1 MTSWAQ
7 AQTIEINPVV
17 ISATRVEQ
25 KLSNVI
31 PSATVITRA
40 EIERAQ
46 APTLVDLLQ
55 GQPGIEIGRNGG
67 PGTYSS
73 IFMRGQNSN
82 NVAVYIDGVR
92 VQTDSIGALRL
103 VDMPPNQIEKVE
115 ILRGNMGAVYG
126 DSAVGGVIN
135 IFTRAGA
142 GSFGPTASVSYGSRN
157 TSDVGLGYNT
167 KGEDFRL
174 GISVHKFDTDGYSA
188 MQHSQNP
195 TTVNPDKDAFKRHS
209 IFLNGE
215 KMIGKD
221 LAIGFQ
227 INNIESKADYDST
240 SNPKWGPAST
250 NDKQN
255 NKQNSSDVT
264 GYSKFNLSTAWSS
277 RVGLTESKFKNSDFY
292 NGAANGQFDGEQR
305 NIQWSNVYRLGH
317 GNVTFGADGTN
328 TNFKTTTEYNRKSL
342 GYYAGYS
349 GLYEKLDYQINLRHD
364 QVKSKSTS
372 TSIDKSANTWLLG
385 LGYLLTEKFKLTGL
399 VSTSFRAPN
408 TAELFDVPAWG
419 TTGNLNLKP
428 EEHKGLELG
437 ASYAT
442 ELGTLRLVRFE
453 SKTTNAIAY
462 KSGTPSYENIG
473 LVENKGYET
482 GFSGVSNGWVYKL
495 SAVHQDPI
503 NAQTGARLARRA
515 REYGSIYVGKTL
527 LGIDW
532 GTQIV
537 ASGNRV
543 DETRSLESYTLV
555 HFSAAKK
562 MTPEWTGRIKIE
574 NAFDQKYQLAY
585 GYDTPPR
592 GVFVSMQYQPK

>member
-1 MTSWAQ
+1 MPLVALKQATGKVMKVASASPDTGQQVPAISVLSLTMTSWAQ

-174 GISVHKFDTDGYSA
+174 
-188 MQHSQNP
+188 
-195 TTVNPDKDAFKRHS
+195 
-209 IFLNGE
+209 
-215 KMIGKD
+215 
-221 LAIGFQ
+221 
-227 INNIESKADYDST
+227 
-240 SNPKWGPAST
+240 
-250 NDKQN
+250 
-255 NKQNSSDVT
+255 
-264 GYSKFNLSTAWSS
+264 
-277 RVGLTESKFKNSDFY
+277 
-292 NGAANGQFDGEQR
+292 
-305 NIQWSNVYRLGH
+305 
-317 GNVTFGADGTN
+317 
-328 TNFKTTTEYNRKSL
+328 
-342 GYYAGYS
+342 GYS

-537 ASGNRV
+537 AS
-543 DETRSLESYTLV
+543 
-555 HFSAAKK
+555 AKK

-592 GVFVSMQYQPK
+592 GVFVSMQYQP